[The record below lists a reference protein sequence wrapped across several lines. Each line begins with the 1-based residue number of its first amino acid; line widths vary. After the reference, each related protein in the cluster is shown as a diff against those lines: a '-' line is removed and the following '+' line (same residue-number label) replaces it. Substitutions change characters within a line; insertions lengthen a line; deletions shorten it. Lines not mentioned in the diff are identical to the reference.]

1 MVRALDDILLGFLIF
16 FALDRTIRLFSN
28 GIVEPWAE
36 TRTLNKNAVES
47 WKLAAELALLIAS
60 LVFLVKNRHLVA
72 HFNRA

>member
-16 FALDRTIRLFSN
+16 FALDRVIRLFSN

-36 TRTLNKNAVES
+36 TKTVNKNTIEN
-47 WKLAAELALLIAS
+47 WKLGAELILLIFS
-60 LVFLVKNRHLVA
+60 LVFLVKNRSLVS

>member
-16 FALDRTIRLFSN
+16 FALDRVIRLFSN

-36 TRTLNKNAVES
+36 TKTQNKNVIEN
-47 WKLAAELALLIAS
+47 WKLGAELVLLTVS
-60 LVFLVKNRHLVA
+60 LVLVVKNRSWVT

>member
-16 FALDRTIRLFSN
+16 FTLDRVIRLFSN

-36 TRTLNKNAVES
+36 TKTMSKNSVEN
-47 WKLAAELALLIAS
+47 WKLGAELVLLIAS
-60 LVFLVKNRHLVA
+60 LVFLVKNRSLVA

>member
-16 FALDRTIRLFSN
+16 FALDRVIRLFSN

-36 TRTLNKNAVES
+36 TKTMNKNMVEN
-47 WKLAAELALLIAS
+47 WKLSAELVLLIAS
-60 LVFLVKNRHLVA
+60 LVFLVKNRSLVA

>member
-16 FALDRTIRLFSN
+16 FALDRVIRLFSN

-36 TRTLNKNAVES
+36 TKTTNKNMVEN
-47 WKLAAELALLIAS
+47 WKLGAELVLLIAS
-60 LVFLVKNRHLVA
+60 LVFLVKNRSFVA

>member
-16 FALDRTIRLFSN
+16 FALDRVIRLFSN

-36 TRTLNKNAVES
+36 TRTVDKNVIEN
-47 WKLAAELALLIAS
+47 WKLGAELVLLIFA
-60 LVFLVKNRHLVA
+60 LVFLVKNRGLVA

>member
-16 FALDRTIRLFSN
+16 FTLDRVIRLFSN

-36 TRTLNKNAVES
+36 TKTTNKNVIEN
-47 WKLAAELALLIAS
+47 WKLGAELVLLVGALFL
-60 LVFLVKNRHLVA
+60 LVKNRSWVT

>member
-16 FALDRTIRLFSN
+16 FALDRSIRLFSN

-36 TRTLNKNAVES
+36 TKTTNKNMVEN
-47 WKLAAELALLIAS
+47 WKLGAELVLLIAS
-60 LVFLVKNRHLVA
+60 LVFLVKNRSFVA

>member
-16 FALDRTIRLFSN
+16 FALDRVIRLFSN

-36 TRTLNKNAVES
+36 TKTTNKNMVEN
-47 WKLAAELALLIAS
+47 WKLGAELVLLIAS
-60 LVFLVKNRHLVA
+60 LVFLVKNRSLVA

>member
-16 FALDRTIRLFSN
+16 FALDRVIRLFSN

-36 TRTLNKNAVES
+36 TKTVNKNTIEN
-47 WKLAAELALLIAS
+47 WKLVAELILLIFS
-60 LVFLVKNRHLVA
+60 LVFLVKNRSLVS

>member
-16 FALDRTIRLFSN
+16 FALDRVIRLFSN

-36 TRTLNKNAVES
+36 TKTTNKNMVEN
-47 WKLAAELALLIAS
+47 WKLGAELVLLIAS
-60 LVFLVKNRHLVA
+60 LAFLLKNRGLVA